1 MAAPTVA
8 AMPDFDPLDTDQQDA
23 QREAEAQRQAL
34 ARKQATSDF
43 LWLMADPRGRRIVW
57 RQLGDAGVFQ
67 SSFDPTAMNMAFNE
81 GRRSEGLRLLAQV
94 MELCP
99 DLYATMM
106 KEQSQCPTEP

>member
-8 AMPDFDPLDTDQQDA
+8 AMEDFDPNDPYQQEAA
-23 QREAEAQRQAL
+23 QEAADERRAL
-34 ARKQATSDF
+34 AKQQSDADF
-43 LWLMADPRGRRIVW
+43 KWLMADPRGRRIIW
-57 RQLGDAGVFQ
+57 RQLSAAGVFQ
-67 SSFDPTAMNMAFNE
+67 SSFDPAAMTMAFNE

-106 KEQSQCPTEP
+106 KEQTE